1 MGGCFSFQISCDPVL
16 NRVGSCFCGRGNYI
30 CNFKKNLVALHKAME
45 DLTATRDD
53 VERRV
58 QREEEI
64 GLQRLQRVQVWLTR
78 VDTIVNHFNIIN
90 NTRTIELERFCF
102 CGVYSKNL
110 KSSIGYR
117 KRVLSMLKRVSTL
130 KSDGDFEVVTEP
142 ATRAVVE
149 ERPLQPTIVGQET
162 MLERA
167 WNRLMDDG
175 TGIMGLYGMGGV
187 GKTTFLAQ
195 INNKFRGANDWVD
208 IVIWVVVSSDLR
220 VEKIQDEIAEKL
232 GLNGEE
238 WRQNTKSQ
246 KAMILYTSLRNKRF
260 ILLLDDVWGKVDLN
274 EIGVPFPTRE
284 NKCKVAFT
292 TRSQDVCGR
301 MGVDDP
307 MEIKCLEPNDALY
320 LFQYKVGKLTLES
333 HLDIP
338 ELARIVAEKCRG
350 LPLALNVIGETM
362 ACKKTVQEWK
372 HAIDVLSS
380 SATDFSGMVDEIL
393 PILKYSYDNLSGE
406 QVKSCFRYCSLF
418 PEDYLI
424 SKEKLIDYWICE
436 GFIEETE
443 GREKA
448 YNQGYAVIGT
458 LVRACL
464 LLEEGSNKLKVKM
477 HDVVREMALWISS
490 DLGKYKERCIVQ
502 GCVGLREI
510 PKVKEWN
517 SVRKMSLIQND
528 MELISGSP
536 KCPGLTTL
544 LLQGNKKLVNIS
556 GEFFSFMS
564 GLLVLDL
571 SSNRGLTGLPE
582 QISELVSLR
591 YLDLSN
597 TNIVKLP
604 GGLQELKKLI
614 HLNLEFTWKLESISG
629 ISNLWSLK
637 TLGLLHSK
645 MSIDLSLVEELER
658 LEHLE
663 VVTIDISSSVVAEKL
678 LCSNRLVQCFKE
690 VDIKKLQE
698 ESVRALTLPTMV
710 NLQRLNIECGMR
722 DIKIEKITSSFG
734 NKSPTAPYFSNLSSV
749 FIRHCN
755 DLKDLTWLLFAPNLT
770 FLEVGFSKQ
779 LEEIISEEKAVS
791 CVTEEG
797 ATCITVPFPKLK
809 NLTLSNL
816 PMLKSIYWSPLPF
829 PCLKKISV
837 SGCPKL
843 RKLPLD
849 SNSVVMVEHRDIHWI
864 PLSLYSH
871 RKINVQPNA
880 IRLQRNPLDFTST
893 SGAVPKEIVIN
904 YKDKEW
910 MEGFE
915 WEDEATRLRFLPSC
929 MLLGIF

>member
-1 MGGCFSFQISCDPVL
+1 
-16 NRVGSCFCGRGNYI
+16 
-30 CNFKKNLVALHKAME
+30 
-45 DLTATRDD
+45 
-53 VERRV
+53 
-58 QREEEI
+58 
-64 GLQRLQRVQVWLTR
+64 
-78 VDTIVNHFNIIN
+78 
-90 NTRTIELERFCF
+90 
-102 CGVYSKNL
+102 
-110 KSSIGYR
+110 
-117 KRVLSMLKRVSTL
+117 
-130 KSDGDFEVVTEP
+130 
-142 ATRAVVE
+142 
-149 ERPLQPTIVGQET
+149 
-162 MLERA
+162 
-167 WNRLMDDG
+167 
-175 TGIMGLYGMGGV
+175 
-187 GKTTFLAQ
+187 
-195 INNKFRGANDWVD
+195 
-208 IVIWVVVSSDLR
+208 
-220 VEKIQDEIAEKL
+220 
-232 GLNGEE
+232 
-238 WRQNTKSQ
+238 
-246 KAMILYTSLRNKRF
+246 
-260 ILLLDDVWGKVDLN
+260 
-274 EIGVPFPTRE
+274 
-284 NKCKVAFT
+284 
-292 TRSQDVCGR
+292 
-301 MGVDDP
+301 
-307 MEIKCLEPNDALY
+307 
-320 LFQYKVGKLTLES
+320 
-333 HLDIP
+333 
-338 ELARIVAEKCRG
+338 
-350 LPLALNVIGETM
+350 
-362 ACKKTVQEWK
+362 
-372 HAIDVLSS
+372 
-380 SATDFSGMVDEIL
+380 
-393 PILKYSYDNLSGE
+393 
-406 QVKSCFRYCSLF
+406 
-418 PEDYLI
+418 
-424 SKEKLIDYWICE
+424 
-436 GFIEETE
+436 
-443 GREKA
+443 
-448 YNQGYAVIGT
+448 
-458 LVRACL
+458 
-464 LLEEGSNKLKVKM
+464 
-477 HDVVREMALWISS
+477 
-490 DLGKYKERCIVQ
+490 
-502 GCVGLREI
+502 
-510 PKVKEWN
+510 
-517 SVRKMSLIQND
+517 

-571 SSNRGLTGLPE
+571 SSNRGLTRLPE

-722 DIKIEKITSSFG
+722 DIKIEKINSSFG
-734 NKSPTAPYFSNLSSV
+734 NKSPTAPYFPNLSSV

-755 DLKDLTWLLFAPNLT
+755 DLKDLTWLLFSPNLT

-791 CVTEEG
+791 CVTEEE

-809 NLTLSNL
+809 NLTLSDL

-837 SGCPKL
+837 SGCLKL

-864 PLSLYSH
+864 PLSLYSQ
-871 RKINVQPNA
+871 RNINVQPNA
-880 IRLQRNPLDFTST
+880 IRLRRNPLDFTST

-904 YKDKEW
+904 YKNKEW